1 MTVQYIHVAKVLVLM
16 VLTTLL
22 VTVLDPATLV
32 QHVLRIL
39 MNVKLTT
46 PVILMLLALI
56 TLVHI
61 SVTVNQDLLERT
73 VMRILM
79 TVAVTLASM
88 EVCQSNHDQIN

>member
-88 EVCQSNHDQIN
+88 EVLVTMK

>member
-22 VTVLDPATLV
+22 VTVLDPAILV
-32 QHVLRIL
+32 QHVRRIL

-46 PVILMLLALI
+46 PVILMQLALI

-88 EVCQSNHDQIN
+88 EVLVTMK